1 MKEKTPYAQK
11 VNKYSHVYSVLPVES
26 LTISP
31 RNPRKISEKSFLK
44 LVDSLKTSPWM
55 LEIRPIVATPA
66 GVVLAG
72 NQRLK
77 AAKAA
82 GLCEIPVITVNGL
95 TEDQYNEFLIRDN
108 TSAGEWD
115 WEILNDEY
123 DLDLL
128 VDWGVGIPI
137 EKSEILESGEKLKEV
152 KHDLLVNCAY
162 EGELEGLYRELKD
175 RGFKCKKY

>member
-26 LTISP
+26 LTISSK
-31 RNPRKISEKSFLK
+31 NPRKISEESFSR
-44 LVDSLKTSPWM
+44 LVGSIKTTPWM
-55 LEIRPIVATPA
+55 LEIRPVVATPA

-82 GLCEIPVITVNGL
+82 GLCEIPVVTVNGL
-95 TEDQYNEFLIRDN
+95 TEDQYSEFLIRDN

-115 WEILNDEY
+115 WERLNDEY

-128 VDWGVGIPI
+128 VDWGVNIPV
-137 EKSEILESGEKLKEV
+137 EKLEILESGEKLREV
-152 KHDLLVNCAY
+152 KYELLVNCAY
-162 EGELEGLYRELKD
+162 EGELEGLYRELTA

>member
-11 VNKYSHVYSVLPVES
+11 VNIYSHVYSVLPVES
-26 LTISP
+26 LTISSK
-31 RNPRKISEKSFLK
+31 NPRKISEKSYTK

-82 GLCEIPVITVNGL
+82 GLCEIPVVIVNGL
-95 TEDQYNEFLIRDN
+95 TEDQYDEFSIRDN
-108 TSAGEWD
+108 TNAGEWD
-115 WEILNDEY
+115 WAVLNDEY

-128 VDWGVGIPI
+128 AAWGIDMPV
-137 EKSEILESGEKLKEV
+137 EKLEILESCEKLKEV

-162 EGELEGLYRELKD
+162 AGELEELYRELKD